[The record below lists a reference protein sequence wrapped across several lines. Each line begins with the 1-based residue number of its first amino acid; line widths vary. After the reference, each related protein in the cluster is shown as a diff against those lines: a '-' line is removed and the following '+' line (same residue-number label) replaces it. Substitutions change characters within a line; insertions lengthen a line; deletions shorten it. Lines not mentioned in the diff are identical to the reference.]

1 MFQLLVVVIV
11 VLAAVGLLVAG
22 RGRLGGSDPSSSVD
36 AFHRALTA
44 MEPGA
49 GRGRAAPDAGA
60 DGDGAG
66 VDGAGIDGAGVEG
79 AEVDGAHDDEA
90 AGRSPH
96 RS

>member
-1 MFQLLVVVIV
+1 MFQLLVVAIV
-11 VLAAVGLLVAG
+11 MLTLVGLFVAG
-22 RGRLGGSDPSSSVD
+22 RTRLGGADPSSSVD

-49 GRGRAAPDAGA
+49 GRGRPAPYGDGA

-66 VDGAGIDGAGVEG
+66 G
-79 AEVDGAHDDEA
+79 DEA
-90 AGRSPH
+90 AERSPH

>member
-1 MFQLLVVVIV
+1 MFQLLVVTIV
-11 VLAAVGLLVAG
+11 VLTLVGLFVAG
-22 RGRLGGSDPSSSVD
+22 RTRLGGSDPSSSVD

-49 GRGRAAPDAGA
+49 GRGRAAPD
-60 DGDGAG
+60 D
-66 VDGAGIDGAGVEG
+66 
-79 AEVDGAHDDEA
+79 DGAHDHGAARDGADGEEA